1 MNKDNRTI
9 NVLFGYITQKLP
21 EISKEIKIEEGK
33 LEQTIQEILNDRGQK
48 KIAMKVR
55 RCLHDNK
62 GVEINF
68 ILGRTL
74 EIDFMEWSKF
84 LDTLELLEEIVLD
97 QSEMKTEERFRKI
110 EERLSKIE
118 GKIDYSQKM

>member
-1 MNKDNRTI
+1 
-9 NVLFGYITQKLP
+9 
-21 EISKEIKIEEGK
+21 
-33 LEQTIQEILNDRGQK
+33 
-48 KIAMKVR
+48 
-55 RCLHDNK
+55 
-62 GVEINF
+62 
-68 ILGRTL
+68 
-74 EIDFMEWSKF
+74 MEWSKF